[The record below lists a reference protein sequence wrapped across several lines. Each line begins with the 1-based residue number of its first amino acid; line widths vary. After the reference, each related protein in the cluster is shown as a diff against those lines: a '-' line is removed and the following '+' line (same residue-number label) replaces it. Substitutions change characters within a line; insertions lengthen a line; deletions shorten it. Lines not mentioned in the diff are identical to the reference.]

1 MAILHVSEAEAA
13 LTFHALLSQV
23 SLGTEIRIDRG
34 DQTIAVLQPPS
45 AIPIRKTLSEAIRHA
60 EERNSSVTLDDRW
73 GADLEAVIKQH
84 EKDVLFHPWE

>member
-13 LTFHALLSQV
+13 LTFPALLSQV

-45 AIPIRKTLSEAIRHA
+45 ASPIRKTLSEAIRHA
-60 EERNSSVTLDDRW
+60 EERNSSVALDDQW

-84 EKDVLFHPWE
+84 ENDVLFHPWE

>member
-1 MAILHVSEAEAA
+1 MAIIHVSEAEAA
-13 LTFHALLSQV
+13 LTLPALLSQV

-60 EERNSSVTLDDRW
+60 EERNSSLTLDDQW
-73 GADLEAVIKQH
+73 GSDLEAVIKQH
-84 EKDVLFHPWE
+84 ENDVLFNPWE